1 MKLKSIKADDE
12 VIAKEGVS
20 ALSVSELQAACR
32 ARGMR
37 SLGLTEEQLRQ
48 QLTEASCS
56 SPGPF
61 PLELCPLRFVDL
73 TLISVFQ
80 ASRPT

>member
-1 MKLKSIKADDE
+1 
-12 VIAKEGVS
+12 
-20 ALSVSELQAACR
+20 
-32 ARGMR
+32 MR

-48 QLTEASCS
+48 QLTEASRS

-61 PLELCPLRFVDL
+61 PLELGPLPFVDL